1 MRNQLLRIVPGV
13 LVALVAP
20 IVVYALVRSSVDSDV
35 TAFAVGAAVPV
46 AWTLG
51 RFAVLR
57 KVDPFGV
64 FGVVAF
70 GLALVVTWLTGGSPL
85 ALEMRD
91 SVPTG
96 LLGLAFL
103 VSVLVGR
110 PLNLVLL
117 RLFGRWQ
124 PKLAQRAR
132 TTPAGS
138 ANVLSTLIGALLLV
152 HAAVLI
158 GLALSVSTATYLGIS
173 QPVSLTILGIG
184 AAVVLWYR
192 RAAVTTG

>member
-1 MRNQLLRIVPGV
+1 MRTQLQRIAPSV
-13 LVALVAP
+13 LVSVVAP
-20 IVVYALVRSSVDSDV
+20 IVVYALVRSSVDSDAV
-35 TAFAVGAAVPV
+35 AFAIGAAVPV

-51 RFAVLR
+51 RFAVRR
-57 KVDPFGV
+57 KVDPIGV
-64 FGVVAF
+64 FGVAAF
-70 GLALVVTWLTGGSPL
+70 VVALVVTLLTGGSPL

-96 LLGLAFL
+96 VLGIAFL

-117 RLFGRWQ
+117 RFFGRWQ
-124 PKLAQRAR
+124 PKLAERAR
-132 TTPAGS
+132 TAPTGFAS
-138 ANVLSTLIGALLLV
+138 VLSTMIGVLLLV

-173 QPVSLTILGIG
+173 QPVGLAILAVGG
-184 AAVVLWYR
+184 AVVFWYR
-192 RAAVTTG
+192 KTAAPAG